1 MSHSLSFRQKI
12 IATAL
17 AALTCGAGIVAQAA
31 PAEARGRGNRDAA
44 IALGLFGAVAAG
56 LLIAGSRQSHARSYD
71 EDYSY
76 HPQRFVHEEPVVET
90 RDVGPR
96 LIHEPRYRAPH
107 WRQGHSVHG
116 FHPGYSDTRPRGR
129 HCSIERQQV
138 EGRGGQIF
146 VREVR
151 VCS

>member
-1 MSHSLSFRQKI
+1 MSHSLSLRQKI

-31 PAEARGRGNRDAA
+31 PAEARSRGNRDAA

-56 LLIAGSRQSHARSYD
+56 LLIAGSQQGHARSYD
-71 EDYSY
+71 EDYTY
-76 HPQRFVHEEPVVET
+76 HPQRFVHEEPVFET

-96 LIHEPRYRAPH
+96 LVHEPRYRAPH
-107 WRQGHSVHG
+107 WRQSQNPLG
-116 FHPGYSDTRPRGR
+116 FHPGYSDNRHRGR
-129 HCSIERQQV
+129 HCTIERRQM
-138 EGRGGQIF
+138 EGRHGQIV

-151 VCS
+151 ICS